1 MPPPLRRLAA
11 AAILCGIFAP
21 WGAVLGT
28 TAHLAADHHDAEE
41 HHHFEA
47 SALHGHGH
55 SADTPDH
62 EHGVS
67 LGGDV
72 YKGLRASVLG
82 VTLTPWFIL
91 RAAAAASSCPV
102 PAPAVSPP
110 RLAPIVL
117 RT

>member
-1 MPPPLRRLAA
+1 M
-11 AAILCGIFAP
+11 CAP
-21 WGAVLGT
+21 WGVVIAAAV
-28 TAHLAADHHDAEE
+28 HRAADHHDTEE
-41 HHHFEA
+41 HHDFQA

-67 LGGDV
+67 LAGDV
-72 YKGLRASVLG
+72 DKGLRVSVPG
-82 VTLTPWFIL
+82 VTFTPWRHF
-91 RAAAAASSCPV
+91 AAASTSPCSA

-110 RLAPIVL
+110 RLAAIVL